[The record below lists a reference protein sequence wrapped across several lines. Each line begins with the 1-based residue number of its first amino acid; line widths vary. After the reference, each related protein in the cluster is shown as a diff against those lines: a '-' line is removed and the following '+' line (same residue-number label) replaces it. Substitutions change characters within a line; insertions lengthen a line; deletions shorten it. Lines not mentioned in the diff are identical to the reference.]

1 MARRQR
7 PAPVT
12 RRSASGT
19 SASRMR
25 SAQGE
30 PLTPPL
36 SPRPRG
42 EGDRFPASPR
52 LPRWA
57 KAKPSPSPRRGEGAR
72 RADEGVPRVRKP
84 TVQRSNRL
92 RHSAATRLRR
102 EIGSAPREWSSA
114 TTPTR
119 RSMRRDPGPRRPA
132 GLLVGH
138 GPGGLCDPGGAGR
151 WRSFRAIP
159 APGRRPEAGR
169 SEGPSSIDPASRA
182 SRG

>member
-1 MARRQR
+1 MARSQR

-19 SASRMR
+19 SVHECVAHRR
-25 SAQGE
+25 S
-30 PLTPPL
+30 PSPHP
-36 SPRPRG
+36 SPRGRG
-42 EGDRFPASPR
+42 ERATAFPRRRAFPAGQRRP
-52 LPRWA
+52 
-57 KAKPSPSPRRGEGAR
+57 PSPSPRRGEGAR
-72 RADEGVPRVRKP
+72 RADGGSPVVRKP